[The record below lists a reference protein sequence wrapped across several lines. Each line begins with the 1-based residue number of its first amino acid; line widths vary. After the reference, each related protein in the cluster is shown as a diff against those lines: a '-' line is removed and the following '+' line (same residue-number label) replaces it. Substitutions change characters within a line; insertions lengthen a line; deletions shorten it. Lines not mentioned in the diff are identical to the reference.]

1 MALIGDR
8 DRERAAAQ
16 LTRHY
21 VRGRLSLDEL
31 TERLDVALS
40 ARRDTEVRDAFRDL
54 EAPWHEQAA
63 AARQAVEGTW
73 RATRRAAFALAL
85 WSLWWVASLFLLIG
99 YMVSLVA
106 GRVTWTNTAVVL
118 ALWLLAT
125 TAVRR
130 TTRRWLPGVRGAS
143 DDSRGSAAVR

>member
-16 LTRHY
+16 LTQHY

-31 TERLDVALS
+31 TERLDRTLS
-40 ARRDTEVRDAFRDL
+40 ARRDSEVREAFRDL

-63 AARQAVEGTW
+63 AARRAVEGTW
-73 RATRRAAFALAL
+73 RTARRAAFAVAL

-99 YMVSLVA
+99 FMVSLVA
-106 GRVTWTNTAVVL
+106 GHVTWTNTAVVV
-118 ALWLLAT
+118 ALWLAAT
-125 TAVRR
+125 FAVRR
-130 TTRRWLPGVRGAS
+130 TTRR
-143 DDSRGSAAVR
+143 

>member
-16 LTRHY
+16 LTQHY

-31 TERLDVALS
+31 TERLDRTLS

-73 RATRRAAFALAL
+73 RAARRAAFAVAL

-99 YMVSLVA
+99 FMASLLA
-106 GRVTWTNTAVVL
+106 NRVTWTNTAVVL

-125 TAVRR
+125 FAVRR
-130 TTRRWLPGVRGAS
+130 TTRR
-143 DDSRGSAAVR
+143 

>member
-8 DRERAAAQ
+8 DRERAATQ
-16 LTRHY
+16 LTQHY

-40 ARRDTEVRDAFRDL
+40 ARRASEVRDAFTGL

-73 RATRRAAFALAL
+73 RAARRVAFAVAL
-85 WSLWWVASLFLLIG
+85 WSLWWVASLLLLIG
-99 YMVSLVA
+99 FTVSLVA
-106 GRVTWTNTAVVL
+106 GRVTWTNTAVVV
-118 ALWLLAT
+118 AVWLGAT
-125 TAVRR
+125 FAVRR
-130 TTRRWLPGVRGAS
+130 AAATTGRLRR
-143 DDSRGSAAVR
+143 